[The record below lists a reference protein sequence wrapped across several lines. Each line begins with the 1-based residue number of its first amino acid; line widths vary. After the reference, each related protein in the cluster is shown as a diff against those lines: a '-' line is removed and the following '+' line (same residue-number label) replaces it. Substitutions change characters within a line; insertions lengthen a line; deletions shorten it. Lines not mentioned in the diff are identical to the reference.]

1 VSSLKGFGSTL
12 SSAYLVAGLDRQIDD
27 RVPGALVRRSLHGY
41 SAEALALNTVRH
53 ERGLR
58 PLAPRRAHCM

>member
-1 VSSLKGFGSTL
+1 MSSLKGFASTL
-12 SSAYLVAGLDRQIDD
+12 ASADLVAGPDRQIDD
-27 RVPGALVRRSLHGY
+27 RVTGALVRRSLHGY

-53 ERGLR
+53 ELGLS